1 MTGTRPII
9 KHVAPTLLVG
19 LTLFACDGDLLAPRH
34 RPRGEQVSDA
44 RSPAPTLT
52 AVANASTRISL
63 TWTDNAPNENGWEV
77 WRSASGASGTF
88 TLIGS
93 VGPNVTEYF
102 DSGLAPSSEYCYRVR
117 SFRKTGSRIAYDN
130 FIGIACTTTLPAPSA
145 ASNVDAT
152 FGANAWVVI
161 TWTPPSATPSA
172 TQLQRSFGHDG
183 PWTTIAQVDATTTS
197 FTDLNVTIEQLYCY
211 RVSAVYPGD
220 EGLSNVDCT
229 ARPAAPTNVVAVAA
243 DAQSVNLQWA
253 DNSTVETQYE
263 VQRSLDAITAQTI
276 ATVAANV
283 TTYYDVGLATN
294 NRYWYRVRAR
304 SDDVASP
311 YSEWAPVVL
320 ISDPP
325 PAPTSVSAFPT
336 GSTAVTVTW
345 SAPATASSFRVEHS
359 TDGQTSWQPVGSSSQ
374 PYISEEQLTPEQEVC
389 YRVYASN
396 SKGESTASQV
406 SCTRPPLAPTDVRI
420 TQQGDGSQLVTWT
433 DNSNVEDGYLAVVW
447 VQIYPCAES
456 GCYYTCDVSGCYL
469 ATCDANG
476 CYPVEQRMYFTLPAN
491 STSFVMGGSD
501 NFDNIYATRDGGNS
515 DPGTFAGSAA
525 AFSTRAPQPPP
536 TMQRPA
542 HRQHRPQLQSKRP
555 CRTIRC

>member
-1 MTGTRPII
+1 MKRLAPI
-9 KHVAPTLLVG
+9 VLATLTLL
-19 LTLFACDGDLLAPRH
+19 ACDGDLLAPRH
-34 RPRGEQVSDA
+34 RPRGEQVIDA
-44 RSPAPTLT
+44 RSPAPTVT
-52 AVANASTRISL
+52 AVANTSTRITL
-63 TWTDNAPNENGWEV
+63 KWTDNSPNENGWEV
-77 WRSASGASGTF
+77 WRSGTGASGTF

-93 VGPNVTEYF
+93 AGPNITEYF

-117 SFRKTGSRIAYDN
+117 SFRKTGSRIAYDD
-130 FIGIACTTTLPAPSA
+130 FIGIACTTTLQAPPA

-161 TWTPPSATPSA
+161 TWTPPSATPNA
-172 TQLQRSFGHDG
+172 TELQRSFGRDG

-197 FTDLNVTIEQLYCY
+197 FRDSNVAIEQLYCY
-211 RVSAVYPGD
+211 RVSAAYPGD

-229 ARPAAPTNVVAVAA
+229 ARPAAPTNVVGVAA

-283 TTYYDVGLATN
+283 TTYHDAGLATN

-311 YSEWAPVVL
+311 YSAWVPVLL

-336 GSTAVTVTW
+336 RSTAVTVTW
-345 SAPATASSFRVEHS
+345 SPPATASSFRIERS
-359 TDGQTSWQPVGSSSQ
+359 TDGQTSWQLVGSSTQ
-374 PYISEEQLTPEQEVC
+374 PYISDEQRTPEQEVC

-396 SKGESTASQV
+396 SRGESTTSPV

-420 TQQGDGSQLVTWT
+420 TPQGDGSQLVSWT
-433 DNSNVEDGYLAVVW
+433 DNSNVEDGYLVVAW
-447 VQIYPCAES
+447 EFTYPCADS
-456 GCYYTCDVSGCYL
+456 GCYYTCDNNGCYY

-476 CYPVEQRMYFTLPAN
+476 CYPVQARRYFALPAN
-491 STSFVMGGSD
+491 STSFVMDGSD
-501 NFDNIYATRDGGNS
+501 TFDSLYATRDGGNS

-525 AFSTRAPQPPP
+525 SLSPRAPQPPA
-536 TMQRPA
+536 TMQRPVP
-542 HRQHRPQLQSKRP
+542 RHRPQPQPKRA
-555 CRTIRC
+555 CRTLRC